1 MKYKGQGK
9 KEYVVVIKDED
20 GTRRAFSRPVTS
32 SQAVFLICGSSLPL
46 DFVAIRHLEEL
57 GIKPHATTFGAKA

>member
-20 GTRRAFSRPVTS
+20 GTRRVFSRPVTS

-57 GIKPHATTFGAKA
+57 GIKPHATTFKGAA